1 MKKLPFLLIFFL
13 VLVSTIN
20 ASWWIMS
27 TEGNDVPYELEK
39 LIATAESTVLLVAYS
54 LDLDGIIE
62 SLNSAVRRGIFV
74 EAVVDDSSVT
84 RTLAKTPQF
93 RLLTDRS
100 PALIHAKLLII
111 DDRLLVFGT
120 GNFSQSGLVGDSNI
134 FMTTDDKGI
143 VRAFTEVYSAI
154 VCGRSYSETFSNLEI
169 HLTPSSDAKMRIIK
183 RLTNARNEILFLSY
197 AFTDTEI
204 LSILKLKSAQGI
216 KVKGVVDSWNKKS
229 SPVFKWMTTGM
240 QVRVNHNKWRVH
252 DKIIIIDRE
261 IAIFGSANLTLSAWE
276 RNREIV
282 VIIESKEIVDKLINH
297 FNYVWE
303 VCENDS

>member
-1 MKKLPFLLIFFL
+1 M
-13 VLVSTIN
+13 
-20 ASWWIMS
+20 
-27 TEGNDVPYELEK
+27 
-39 LIATAESTVLLVAYS
+39 
-54 LDLDGIIE
+54 
-62 SLNSAVRRGIFV
+62 
-74 EAVVDDSSVT
+74 
-84 RTLAKTPQF
+84 
-93 RLLTDRS
+93 
-100 PALIHAKLLII
+100 IHAKLLII

-216 KVKGVVDSWNKKS
+216 KVKELLIRGTKIFTRLQMDDNWNAGEGQS
-229 SPVFKWMTTGM
+229 Q
-240 QVRVNHNKWRVH
+240 QV
-252 DKIIIIDRE
+252 E
-261 IAIFGSANLTLSAWE
+261 GS
-276 RNREIV
+276 R
-282 VIIESKEIVDKLINH
+282 
-297 FNYVWE
+297 
-303 VCENDS
+303 